1 MYLKKIVCLLL
12 FLLCGAGFTY
22 AQEGYTIDQIPNP
35 KADGKG
41 YVSNPDGILNSNDVD
56 LLNRLIT
63 DLENKTK
70 VEIAV
75 VIVRDF
81 EKNEDPFNFGLN
93 LFNKWGVGKG
103 KADNGLLLFIA
114 ADRKQYRFIT
124 GYGLEGLLPDAA
136 LKRIGDHYL
145 IPSFKEEKYNEGTA
159 LALNTIADY
168 LAQPANKKELDQ
180 LLGKQEKSSFSWF
193 KAIIPSALILV
204 LFIVVVGDIKK
215 ITPYVSKEKT
225 KKMVGYDKVNGIG
238 CLGLVLSIFLLVFIV
253 GFGSV
258 ISWFKKGDPFDIAI
272 VIYVFLSFLLF
283 FRYFNALSAIRK
295 TNADDLNF
303 TRSVEVL
310 NSRAKWYL
318 IASPLILI
326 GIIIEASR
334 RRKSA
339 GRFKAILDS
348 QHKEMIRIDRNK
360 NKKGSPYL
368 SAGQLAEEKTG
379 VNTYDIWVSQD
390 QKEQKIISYEGDQF
404 SAFEVCPQ
412 CNFRTFKYHKIIS
425 VVKPTYSK
433 EGEGKEA
440 RICENCGY
448 EELIKMIVIPKVSR
462 ADDDSRSSDSGSSGN
477 SSSSSS
483 SSGSSWGGGS
493 SGGGGAGGS
502 W

>member
-1 MYLKKIVCLLL
+1 MF
-12 FLLCGAGFTY
+12 FLLCGAGLTY
-22 AQEGYTIDQIPNP
+22 AQEGYTIDQIPDP
-35 KADGKG
+35 KTGGNG
-41 YVSNPDGILNSNDVD
+41 YVSNPDGILSSNDVD
-56 LLNRLIT
+56 SLNRLT
-63 DLENKTK
+63 ADLENKTK

-81 EKNEDPFNFGLN
+81 EKDEDPFDFGLN
-93 LFNKWGVGKG
+93 LFNKWGIGKG
-103 KADNGLLLFIA
+103 KANNGLLLFIA
-114 ADRKQYRFIT
+114 TDRKQYRFIT

-145 IPSFKEEKYNEGTA
+145 IPAFKEENYSGGTA
-159 LALNTIADY
+159 LTLKTIADY
-168 LAQPANKKELDQ
+168 LAQPAHQKELDQ
-180 LLGKQEKSSFSWF
+180 LLEKQEKSSFSWL
-193 KAIIPSALILV
+193 KAIIPSALVFV
-204 LFIVVVGDIKK
+204 LFMVVFGDIKK
-215 ITPYVSKEKT
+215 ITPHVSKEKT

-238 CLGLVLSIFLLVFIV
+238 CLGLVLSIFLLVIIL
-253 GFGSV
+253 GFGPV
-258 ISWFKKGDPFDIAI
+258 ISWFKHGDPFTIAI
-272 VIYVFLSFLLF
+272 VLYVLLSFLLF

-295 TNADDLNF
+295 TNDDDLNF

-326 GIIIEASR
+326 GIITEASR

-348 QHKEMIRIDRNK
+348 QHQEMIRVDRNK

-368 SAGQLAEEKTG
+368 SAGQLAEEKIG

-390 QKEQKIISYEGDQF
+390 KKENKIISYEGDQF
-404 SAFEVCPQ
+404 GSFEACPQ
-412 CNFRTFKYHKIIS
+412 CNFRTFKYHRLM
-425 VVKPTYSK
+425 VVIKPGYNK

-448 EELIKMIVIPKVSR
+448 EELIKMIIIPKVERS
-462 ADDDSRSSDSGSSGN
+462 DDSRSSDSGSSGSS